1 MIRTLSTLGALLI
14 ALALAAPTASFA
26 QDDDTPA
33 PVKKAQPKRHGKVD
47 PAADAADPAPG
58 EAKPML
64 VGTYGDWGAYM
75 TQVGKGRVCYAL
87 AKPKDR
93 EPSNL
98 HRDPAYVFIS
108 TRPAEGVHNEIS
120 VIMGFPLK
128 EGAIEGGADIDGT
141 KFDLIAKGENAWVK
155 NAAEEPQVID
165 VMRKGS
171 KLIVTAPS
179 KRGKVTTDT
188 YLLDGLA
195 LALDKVTKSCPPR
208 S

>member
-1 MIRTLSTLGALLI
+1 MIRNLPTLGAVLVV
-14 ALALAAPTASFA
+14 LALAAPMASFA
-26 QDDDTPA
+26 QDNSPA
-33 PVKKAQPKRHGKVD
+33 PVKKAQPKRHGKVV
-47 PAADAADPAPG
+47 AASNAGDPAPG

-75 TQVGKGRVCYAL
+75 TDVGKGKVCYAL

-93 EPSNL
+93 APGNL

-108 TRPAEGVHNEIS
+108 TRPAEGVHDEIS

-128 EGAIEGGADIDGT
+128 EGTIGGGADIGGT

-155 NAAEEPQVID
+155 NAAEEAQVIE

-171 KLIVTAPS
+171 KLIVRAPS
-179 KRGKVTTDT
+179 KRGNVTTDT

-195 LALDKVTKSCPPR
+195 LALDKVAKSCPPR